1 MAQEVNNQQTS
12 PNNLIELHDINR
24 IFGIGE
30 AESYALQNFYL
41 QVKPGEFIMIMGSS
55 GCGKT
60 TLLNILGF
68 LDRPTSGQYF
78 LNQTPTSHFS
88 SRRLAKLRSQKIGII
103 FQEYNLIPTLT
114 VLENVALPLIYAGVS
129 HTKAIIKA
137 SETLKNFDLQTKEY
151 YYPYQLSGGQKQRV
165 AIARAL
171 VANPEIIL
179 ADEPTGS
186 LDTKS
191 SETVMQELHRVHQ
204 AGNTIIMVTHNPA
217 LTKYATRVLHM
228 IDGSIDRDFKFVADH
243 NLPERI
249 DIHFNSKTSRPE
261 APQVINTEAP
271 RVTKPETPR
280 VTKPEIPRV
289 APEPKLEIPR
299 PKITRS
305 PPLILLNQNSFRIL
319 QKNLSINPSLT
330 ILVPFLNFQILL
342 KSQPLL
348 QSRNTSLLLKLKPNQ
363 LSLQFLKMNQKRL
376 NAFPKL
382 LLLLRSSVIN
392 LIPPSNLILILTKN
406 LSLTLKN
413 LLKRKVT
420 NNVIV
425 ASHKL
430 RHRPLFFEAPKITY
444 ISHLS
449 WYRHRYR

>member
-24 IFGIGE
+24 VFGIGE

-249 DIHFNSKTSRPE
+249 DIHFNSKTPKPETTQVIKSE
-261 APQVINTEAP
+261 APLSIKPEVP
-271 RVTKPETPR
+271 RVTKSEAPR
-280 VTKPEIPRV
+280 I
-289 APEPKLEIPR
+289 APEPKLEAPR

-305 PPLILLNQNSFRIL
+305 PEPNVNPFEPKFIPNTPEKSSNKPLSYNLGTVSELPTSTKKPAPTPVKEYFPPVKPETETAEPEITEIKPEKAEHVSQIATVTPIKHNKSNSA
-319 QKNLSINPSLT
+319 
-330 ILVPFLNFQILL
+330 L
-342 KSQPLL
+342 K
-348 QSRNTSLLLKLKPNQ
+348 
-363 LSLQFLKMNQKRL
+363 F
-376 NAFPKL
+376 
-382 LLLLRSSVIN
+382 
-392 LIPPSNLILILTKN
+392 N
-406 LSLTLKN
+406 LSLSKKSAKN
-413 LLKRKVT
+413 NSAHTK
-420 NNVIV
+420 
-425 ASHKL
+425 SHTKKSAKKKG
-430 RHRPLFFEAPKITY
+430 HK
-444 ISHLS
+444 
-449 WYRHRYR
+449 

>member
-24 IFGIGE
+24 VFGIGE

-41 QVKPGEFIMIMGSS
+41 QVKPGEFIMIMGPS

-68 LDRPTSGQYF
+68 LDHPTSGQYF

-191 SETVMQELHRVHQ
+191 SEAVMQELHRVHQ

-261 APQVINTEAP
+261 APQVVNVEAP
-271 RVTKPETPR
+271 RITKQETPR
-280 VTKPEIPRV
+280 VAKPEIPRV
-289 APEPKLEIPR
+289 APEPKPETPR

-305 PPLILLNQNSFRIL
+305 PESTVNPFEPKFIPNTPEKPTEKSAEKPLSYNLGTISELPNSAKKPTSTPVKEYFPPAKTETEPVEPAVSENEPEKTERVSQIA
-319 QKNLSINPSLT
+319 T
-330 ILVPFLNFQILL
+330 ITPIKRNKSNSALKFNLNFGK
-342 KSQPLL
+342 KSAKNN
-348 QSRNTSLLLKLKPNQ
+348 SAKSH
-363 LSLQFLKMNQKRL
+363 
-376 NAFPKL
+376 
-382 LLLLRSSVIN
+382 
-392 LIPPSNLILILTKN
+392 TKK
-406 LSLTLKN
+406 SAK
-413 LLKRKVT
+413 KKG
-420 NNVIV
+420 
-425 ASHKL
+425 HK
-430 RHRPLFFEAPKITY
+430 
-444 ISHLS
+444 
-449 WYRHRYR
+449 

>member
-114 VLENVALPLIYAGVS
+114 VLENVALPLVYAGIS

-249 DIHFNSKTSRPE
+249 DIHFNSKTPKPETTQVIDAESPRVTRTE
-261 APQVINTEAP
+261 APLSIKPEAP
-271 RVTKPETPR
+271 RVTKSEAPR
-280 VTKPEIPRV
+280 I
-289 APEPKLEIPR
+289 APEPKLETTR

-305 PPLILLNQNSFRIL
+305 PESN
-319 QKNLSINPSLT
+319 
-330 ILVPFLNFQILL
+330 
-342 KSQPLL
+342 
-348 QSRNTSLLLKLKPNQ
+348 
-363 LSLQFLKMNQKRL
+363 
-376 NAFPKL
+376 
-382 LLLLRSSVIN
+382 IN
-392 LIPPSNLILILTKN
+392 LFEPKFIPNTPEKSSNKPLSYNLGTVSELPTSAKKPAPTPAKEYFPPVKPQTETAELEITEIKPEKAEHVSQIATITPIKRNKSNSALKFN
-406 LSLTLKN
+406 LSLSKKSAKN
-413 LLKRKVT
+413 NSTRTK
-420 NNVIV
+420 
-425 ASHKL
+425 SHTKKSAKKKG
-430 RHRPLFFEAPKITY
+430 HK
-444 ISHLS
+444 
-449 WYRHRYR
+449 

>member
-24 IFGIGE
+24 VFGIGE

-114 VLENVALPLIYAGVS
+114 VLENVALPLIYAGIS

-191 SETVMQELHRVHQ
+191 SEIVMQELHRVHQ

-249 DIHFNSKTSRPE
+249 DIHFNSKTPKPETTQVVKSE
-261 APQVINTEAP
+261 APLSIKPEVP
-271 RVTKPETPR
+271 RVTKSETPR
-280 VTKPEIPRV
+280 I
-289 APEPKLEIPR
+289 APEPKLEDPR

-305 PPLILLNQNSFRIL
+305 PEPNVNPFEPKFIPNTPEKSSNKPLSYNLGTVSELPTSTKKPAPTPVKEYFPPVKPETETAEPEITEIKPKKTERVSQIATVTPIKHNKSNSA
-319 QKNLSINPSLT
+319 
-330 ILVPFLNFQILL
+330 L
-342 KSQPLL
+342 K
-348 QSRNTSLLLKLKPNQ
+348 
-363 LSLQFLKMNQKRL
+363 F
-376 NAFPKL
+376 
-382 LLLLRSSVIN
+382 
-392 LIPPSNLILILTKN
+392 N
-406 LSLTLKN
+406 LSLSKKSAKN
-413 LLKRKVT
+413 NSAHTK
-420 NNVIV
+420 
-425 ASHKL
+425 SHTKKSAKKKG
-430 RHRPLFFEAPKITY
+430 HK
-444 ISHLS
+444 
-449 WYRHRYR
+449 

>member
-24 IFGIGE
+24 VFGIGE

-41 QVKPGEFIMIMGSS
+41 QVKPGEFIMIMGPS

-68 LDRPTSGQYF
+68 LDHPTSGQYF

-191 SETVMQELHRVHQ
+191 SEAVMQELHRVHQ

-249 DIHFNSKTSRPE
+249 DIHFNPKAAKSEITPVSSRSKENPVAAKSKIPHSVRT
-261 APQVINTEAP
+261 
-271 RVTKPETPR
+271 ETPR
-280 VTKPEIPRV
+280 IIKSETPRV
-289 APEPKLEIPR
+289 APEPKSETPR

-305 PPLILLNQNSFRIL
+305 PESTVNPFEPKFIPNTPEKPSDKPLSYNLGTVSELPNSTKKSASTPVKEYFPPVKTETEPVKLEVSENEPEKTERVSQIA
-319 QKNLSINPSLT
+319 T
-330 ILVPFLNFQILL
+330 ITPIKRNKSNSALKFNLNFGK
-342 KSQPLL
+342 KSAKNN
-348 QSRNTSLLLKLKPNQ
+348 S
-363 LSLQFLKMNQKRL
+363 
-376 NAFPKL
+376 AH
-382 LLLLRSSVIN
+382 
-392 LIPPSNLILILTKN
+392 TK
-406 LSLTLKN
+406 
-413 LLKRKVT
+413 
-420 NNVIV
+420 
-425 ASHKL
+425 SHTKKSAKKKG
-430 RHRPLFFEAPKITY
+430 HK
-444 ISHLS
+444 
-449 WYRHRYR
+449 

>member
-1 MAQEVNNQQTS
+1 MVQEVNNQQTS

-24 IFGIGE
+24 VFGIGE

-41 QVKPGEFIMIMGSS
+41 QVKPGEFIMIMGPS

-68 LDRPTSGQYF
+68 LDHPTSGQYF

-191 SETVMQELHRVHQ
+191 SEAVMQELHRVHQ
-204 AGNTIIMVTHNPA
+204 AGTTIIMVTHNPA

-261 APQVINTEAP
+261 APQVVNVEAP
-271 RVTKPETPR
+271 RITKQETPR
-280 VTKPEIPRV
+280 VAKPEIPRV
-289 APEPKLEIPR
+289 APEPKPETPR

-305 PPLILLNQNSFRIL
+305 PESTVNPFEPKFIPNTPEKPFDKPLSYNLGTVSELPNSTKKPTPAPVKEYFPPAKPETEVIEPEATEILETESEKTERVSQIATITPIKRDKSNSALKF
-319 QKNLSINPSLT
+319 N
-330 ILVPFLNFQILL
+330 LNFGK
-342 KSQPLL
+342 KSAK
-348 QSRNTSLLLKLKPNQ
+348 NN
-363 LSLQFLKMNQKRL
+363 
-376 NAFPKL
+376 
-382 LLLLRSSVIN
+382 SVH
-392 LIPPSNLILILTKN
+392 TK
-406 LSLTLKN
+406 
-413 LLKRKVT
+413 
-420 NNVIV
+420 
-425 ASHKL
+425 SHTKKSAKKKG
-430 RHRPLFFEAPKITY
+430 HK
-444 ISHLS
+444 
-449 WYRHRYR
+449 

>member
-24 IFGIGE
+24 VFGIGE

-249 DIHFNSKTSRPE
+249 DIHFNSKTPKPE
-261 APQVINTEAP
+261 TTQVVKSETPLSIKPEVP
-271 RVTKPETPR
+271 RVTKSEAPR
-280 VTKPEIPRV
+280 I
-289 APEPKLEIPR
+289 APEPKLETPR

-305 PPLILLNQNSFRIL
+305 PESN
-319 QKNLSINPSLT
+319 INPFEPKFIPNTPEKSSNKPLSYNLGTVSELPTSTKKPAPTPAKEYFPPVKPETETAEPEITEIKPEKAERVSQIAT
-330 ILVPFLNFQILL
+330 ITPIKRNKSNSAL
-342 KSQPLL
+342 K
-348 QSRNTSLLLKLKPNQ
+348 
-363 LSLQFLKMNQKRL
+363 F
-376 NAFPKL
+376 
-382 LLLLRSSVIN
+382 
-392 LIPPSNLILILTKN
+392 N
-406 LSLTLKN
+406 LSLSKKSAKN
-413 LLKRKVT
+413 NSSRTK
-420 NNVIV
+420 
-425 ASHKL
+425 SHTKKSAKKKG
-430 RHRPLFFEAPKITY
+430 HK
-444 ISHLS
+444 
-449 WYRHRYR
+449 

>member
-1 MAQEVNNQQTS
+1 MVQEVNNQQTS

-24 IFGIGE
+24 VFGIGE

-41 QVKPGEFIMIMGSS
+41 QVKSGEFIMIMGPS

-68 LDRPTSGQYF
+68 LDHPTSGQYF

-129 HTKAIIKA
+129 HTKAIIRA

-191 SETVMQELHRVHQ
+191 SEAVMQELHRVHQ

-228 IDGSIDRDFKFVADH
+228 IDGLIDRDFKFVADH

-249 DIHFNSKTSRPE
+249 DIHFNSKTSKPE
-261 APQVINTEAP
+261 APQVINAEAP

-280 VTKPEIPRV
+280 IIKPETPRV
-289 APEPKLEIPR
+289 APEPKFETPR

-305 PPLILLNQNSFRIL
+305 PESTVNPFEPKFIPNTPEKPTEKSVEKPLSYNLGTVSELPTSDKKSSSTPIKEYFPPVKSEVKEAKPETPKKETEEIEPVSQIATITPIKRNKSNSTLKF
-319 QKNLSINPSLT
+319 N
-330 ILVPFLNFQILL
+330 LNFDK
-342 KSQPLL
+342 KSK
-348 QSRNTSLLLKLKPNQ
+348 SH
-363 LSLQFLKMNQKRL
+363 
-376 NAFPKL
+376 
-382 LLLLRSSVIN
+382 
-392 LIPPSNLILILTKN
+392 TKK
-406 LSLTLKN
+406 SAK
-413 LLKRKVT
+413 KKG
-420 NNVIV
+420 
-425 ASHKL
+425 HK
-430 RHRPLFFEAPKITY
+430 
-444 ISHLS
+444 
-449 WYRHRYR
+449 

>member
-24 IFGIGE
+24 VFGIGE

-191 SETVMQELHRVHQ
+191 SEAVMQELHRVHQ

-249 DIHFNSKTSRPE
+249 DIHFNSKTPKPETTQVIKSE
-261 APQVINTEAP
+261 APLSIKPEVP
-271 RVTKPETPR
+271 RVTKSEAPR
-280 VTKPEIPRV
+280 I
-289 APEPKLEIPR
+289 APEPKLETPR

-305 PPLILLNQNSFRIL
+305 PESTVNPFEPKFIPNTPEKPTEKSAEKPLSYNLGTVSELPTSDKKSSSTPVKEYFPPVKSEVKEAEPETPKKEAEEVEPVSQIATITPIKRNKSNSALKF
-319 QKNLSINPSLT
+319 N
-330 ILVPFLNFQILL
+330 LNFNK
-342 KSQPLL
+342 KSK
-348 QSRNTSLLLKLKPNQ
+348 SH
-363 LSLQFLKMNQKRL
+363 
-376 NAFPKL
+376 
-382 LLLLRSSVIN
+382 
-392 LIPPSNLILILTKN
+392 TKK
-406 LSLTLKN
+406 STK
-413 LLKRKVT
+413 KKG
-420 NNVIV
+420 
-425 ASHKL
+425 HK
-430 RHRPLFFEAPKITY
+430 
-444 ISHLS
+444 
-449 WYRHRYR
+449 

>member
-24 IFGIGE
+24 VFGIGE

-41 QVKPGEFIMIMGSS
+41 QVKPGEFIMIMGPS

-68 LDRPTSGQYF
+68 LDHPTSGQYF

-191 SETVMQELHRVHQ
+191 SEAVMQELHRVHQ

-305 PPLILLNQNSFRIL
+305 PESTVNPFEPKFIPNTPEKPFDKPLSYNLGTVSELPNSTKKSASTPVKEYFPPVKTETEPVEPAVSENEPEKTERVSQIA
-319 QKNLSINPSLT
+319 T
-330 ILVPFLNFQILL
+330 ITPIKRNKSNSALKFNLNFGK
-342 KSQPLL
+342 KS
-348 QSRNTSLLLKLKPNQ
+348 
-363 LSLQFLKMNQKRL
+363 
-376 NAFPKL
+376 
-382 LLLLRSSVIN
+382 
-392 LIPPSNLILILTKN
+392 TKN
-406 LSLTLKN
+406 NSAK
-413 LLKRKVT
+413 
-420 NNVIV
+420 
-425 ASHKL
+425 SHSKKSAKKKG
-430 RHRPLFFEAPKITY
+430 HK
-444 ISHLS
+444 
-449 WYRHRYR
+449 

>member
-24 IFGIGE
+24 VFGIGE

-41 QVKPGEFIMIMGSS
+41 QVKPGEFIMIMGPS

-68 LDRPTSGQYF
+68 LDHPTSGQYF

-191 SETVMQELHRVHQ
+191 SEAVMQELHRVHQ

-289 APEPKLEIPR
+289 APEPKPEIPR

-305 PPLILLNQNSFRIL
+305 PESTVNPFEPKFIPNTPEKPTEKSAEKPLSYNLGTVSELPNSTKKPASTPVKEYFPPAKPETEVVETETTKTTEAELEKTERVSQIA
-319 QKNLSINPSLT
+319 T
-330 ILVPFLNFQILL
+330 ITPIKRNKSNSALKFNLNFGK
-342 KSQPLL
+342 KSAKNN
-348 QSRNTSLLLKLKPNQ
+348 STH
-363 LSLQFLKMNQKRL
+363 
-376 NAFPKL
+376 
-382 LLLLRSSVIN
+382 
-392 LIPPSNLILILTKN
+392 TK
-406 LSLTLKN
+406 
-413 LLKRKVT
+413 
-420 NNVIV
+420 
-425 ASHKL
+425 SHTKKSAKKKG
-430 RHRPLFFEAPKITY
+430 HK
-444 ISHLS
+444 
-449 WYRHRYR
+449 

>member
-24 IFGIGE
+24 VFGIGE

-41 QVKPGEFIMIMGSS
+41 QVKPGEFIMIMGPS

-68 LDRPTSGQYF
+68 LDHPTSGQYF

-129 HTKAIIKA
+129 HTKAIIRA

-191 SETVMQELHRVHQ
+191 SEAVMQELHRVHQ

-249 DIHFNSKTSRPE
+249 DIHFNSKTSKPE
-261 APQVINTEAP
+261 TPQVINAESS

-280 VTKPEIPRV
+280 VTKPEISRV
-289 APEPKLEIPR
+289 APEPKLETPR

-305 PPLILLNQNSFRIL
+305 PESTVNPFEPKFIPNTPEKPFDKPLSYNLGTVSELPNSTKKPTPAPVKEYFPPAKPETEVIEPEATETLETESEKTERVSQIA
-319 QKNLSINPSLT
+319 T
-330 ILVPFLNFQILL
+330 ITPIKRNKSNSALKFNLNFGK
-342 KSQPLL
+342 KSAKNN
-348 QSRNTSLLLKLKPNQ
+348 S
-363 LSLQFLKMNQKRL
+363 
-376 NAFPKL
+376 AH
-382 LLLLRSSVIN
+382 
-392 LIPPSNLILILTKN
+392 TK
-406 LSLTLKN
+406 
-413 LLKRKVT
+413 
-420 NNVIV
+420 
-425 ASHKL
+425 SHTKKSAKKKG
-430 RHRPLFFEAPKITY
+430 HK
-444 ISHLS
+444 
-449 WYRHRYR
+449 

>member
-24 IFGIGE
+24 VFGIGE

-41 QVKPGEFIMIMGSS
+41 QVKPGEFIMIMGPS

-60 TLLNILGF
+60 TLLNILSF
-68 LDRPTSGQYF
+68 LDHPTSGQYF

-191 SETVMQELHRVHQ
+191 SEAVMQELHRVHQ

-249 DIHFNSKTSRPE
+249 DIHFNSKTPKPETTQVIKSE
-261 APQVINTEAP
+261 APLSIKPEVP
-271 RVTKPETPR
+271 RVTKSEAPR
-280 VTKPEIPRV
+280 I
-289 APEPKLEIPR
+289 APEPKLETPR

-305 PPLILLNQNSFRIL
+305 PESN
-319 QKNLSINPSLT
+319 INPFEPKFIPNTPEKSSNKPLSYNLGT
-330 ILVPFLNFQILL
+330 VSELPTSTKKPAPTPVKEYFPPVKPETETAEPEITEIKPEKTEHVSQIATVTPIKRNKSNSAL
-342 KSQPLL
+342 K
-348 QSRNTSLLLKLKPNQ
+348 
-363 LSLQFLKMNQKRL
+363 F
-376 NAFPKL
+376 
-382 LLLLRSSVIN
+382 
-392 LIPPSNLILILTKN
+392 N
-406 LSLTLKN
+406 LSLSKKSAKN
-413 LLKRKVT
+413 NSSRTK
-420 NNVIV
+420 
-425 ASHKL
+425 SHTKKSAKKKG
-430 RHRPLFFEAPKITY
+430 HK
-444 ISHLS
+444 
-449 WYRHRYR
+449 

>member
-24 IFGIGE
+24 VFGIGE

-41 QVKPGEFIMIMGSS
+41 QVKPGEFIMIMGPS

-68 LDRPTSGQYF
+68 LDHPTSGQYF

-191 SETVMQELHRVHQ
+191 SEAVMQELHRVHQ

-289 APEPKLEIPR
+289 APEPKPEIPR

-305 PPLILLNQNSFRIL
+305 PESTVNPFEPKFIPNTPEKPFDKPLSYNLGTVSELPNSTKKPTPAPVKEYFPPAKPETEVIEPEATETLENESEKTERVSQIA
-319 QKNLSINPSLT
+319 T
-330 ILVPFLNFQILL
+330 ITPIKRNKSNSALKFNLNFGK
-342 KSQPLL
+342 KSAKNN
-348 QSRNTSLLLKLKPNQ
+348 S
-363 LSLQFLKMNQKRL
+363 
-376 NAFPKL
+376 AH
-382 LLLLRSSVIN
+382 
-392 LIPPSNLILILTKN
+392 TK
-406 LSLTLKN
+406 
-413 LLKRKVT
+413 
-420 NNVIV
+420 
-425 ASHKL
+425 SHTKKSAKKKG
-430 RHRPLFFEAPKITY
+430 HK
-444 ISHLS
+444 
-449 WYRHRYR
+449 

>member
-24 IFGIGE
+24 VFGIGE

-41 QVKPGEFIMIMGSS
+41 QVKPGEFIMIMGPS

-68 LDRPTSGQYF
+68 LDHPTSGQYF

-191 SETVMQELHRVHQ
+191 SEAVMQELHRVHQ

-305 PPLILLNQNSFRIL
+305 PESTVNPFEPKFIPNTPEKPFDKPLSYNLGTVSELPNSTKKPTPAPVKEYFPPAKPETEVIEPEATETLETESEKTERVSQIA
-319 QKNLSINPSLT
+319 T
-330 ILVPFLNFQILL
+330 ITPIKRNKSNSALKFNLNFGK
-342 KSQPLL
+342 KSAKNN
-348 QSRNTSLLLKLKPNQ
+348 S
-363 LSLQFLKMNQKRL
+363 
-376 NAFPKL
+376 AH
-382 LLLLRSSVIN
+382 
-392 LIPPSNLILILTKN
+392 TK
-406 LSLTLKN
+406 
-413 LLKRKVT
+413 
-420 NNVIV
+420 
-425 ASHKL
+425 SHTKKSAKKKG
-430 RHRPLFFEAPKITY
+430 HK
-444 ISHLS
+444 
-449 WYRHRYR
+449 

>member
-24 IFGIGE
+24 VFGIGE

-88 SRRLAKLRSQKIGII
+88 SRRLAKRRSQKIGII

-249 DIHFNSKTSRPE
+249 DIHFNSKTPKPE
-261 APQVINTEAP
+261 TTQVVKSETPLSIKPEVP
-271 RVTKPETPR
+271 RVTKSEAPR
-280 VTKPEIPRV
+280 I
-289 APEPKLEIPR
+289 APEPKLETPR

-305 PPLILLNQNSFRIL
+305 PESN
-319 QKNLSINPSLT
+319 INPFEPKFIPNTPEKSSNKPLSYNLGT
-330 ILVPFLNFQILL
+330 VSELPTSTKKPAPTPVKEYFPPVKPETETAEPEITEIKPEKTEHVSQIATVTPIKHNKSNSAL
-342 KSQPLL
+342 K
-348 QSRNTSLLLKLKPNQ
+348 
-363 LSLQFLKMNQKRL
+363 F
-376 NAFPKL
+376 
-382 LLLLRSSVIN
+382 
-392 LIPPSNLILILTKN
+392 N
-406 LSLTLKN
+406 LSLSKKSAKN
-413 LLKRKVT
+413 NSARTK
-420 NNVIV
+420 
-425 ASHKL
+425 SHTKKSAKKKG
-430 RHRPLFFEAPKITY
+430 HK
-444 ISHLS
+444 
-449 WYRHRYR
+449 

>member
-24 IFGIGE
+24 VFGIGE

-41 QVKPGEFIMIMGSS
+41 QVKPGEFIMIMGPS

-60 TLLNILGF
+60 TLLNILSF
-68 LDRPTSGQYF
+68 LDHPTSGQYF

-191 SETVMQELHRVHQ
+191 SEAVMQELHRVHQ

-249 DIHFNSKTSRPE
+249 DIHFNSKTPKPETTQVIKSE
-261 APQVINTEAP
+261 APLSIKPEVP
-271 RVTKPETPR
+271 RVTKSKTPH
-280 VTKPEIPRV
+280 V
-289 APEPKLEIPR
+289 APEPKLEAPR
-299 PKITRS
+299 SKITRS
-305 PPLILLNQNSFRIL
+305 PEPNVNPFEPKFIPNTPEKSSNKPLSYNLGTVSELPTSAKKPAPTPAKEYFPPTKSETEAVKPETTEASEAEPKKTERVSQIATITPIKRNKSNSA
-319 QKNLSINPSLT
+319 
-330 ILVPFLNFQILL
+330 L
-342 KSQPLL
+342 K
-348 QSRNTSLLLKLKPNQ
+348 
-363 LSLQFLKMNQKRL
+363 F
-376 NAFPKL
+376 
-382 LLLLRSSVIN
+382 
-392 LIPPSNLILILTKN
+392 N
-406 LSLTLKN
+406 LSLSKKSAKN
-413 LLKRKVT
+413 NSAHTK
-420 NNVIV
+420 
-425 ASHKL
+425 SHAKKSAKKKG
-430 RHRPLFFEAPKITY
+430 HK
-444 ISHLS
+444 
-449 WYRHRYR
+449 

>member
-1 MAQEVNNQQTS
+1 MVQEVNNQQTS

-24 IFGIGE
+24 VFGIGE

-41 QVKPGEFIMIMGSS
+41 QVKPGEFIMIMGPS

-68 LDRPTSGQYF
+68 LDHPTSGQYF

-191 SETVMQELHRVHQ
+191 SEAVMQELHRVHQ

-280 VTKPEIPRV
+280 VTKPEISRVVKPETPRV
-289 APEPKLEIPR
+289 APEPKLETSR

-305 PPLILLNQNSFRIL
+305 PESTVNPFEPKFIPNTPEKPTEKSAEKPLSYNLGTVSELPNSAKKPVSTPVKEYFPPVKSEVKEAKPETPKKEAEEVEPVSKIA
-319 QKNLSINPSLT
+319 T
-330 ILVPFLNFQILL
+330 ITPIKRNKSNSALKFNLNFGKKTAKNNSAHT
-342 KSQPLL
+342 KSH
-348 QSRNTSLLLKLKPNQ
+348 
-363 LSLQFLKMNQKRL
+363 
-376 NAFPKL
+376 
-382 LLLLRSSVIN
+382 
-392 LIPPSNLILILTKN
+392 TKK
-406 LSLTLKN
+406 SAK
-413 LLKRKVT
+413 KKG
-420 NNVIV
+420 
-425 ASHKL
+425 HK
-430 RHRPLFFEAPKITY
+430 
-444 ISHLS
+444 
-449 WYRHRYR
+449 

>member
-24 IFGIGE
+24 VFGIGE

-41 QVKPGEFIMIMGSS
+41 QVKPGEFIMIMGPS

-68 LDRPTSGQYF
+68 LDHPTSGQYF

-191 SETVMQELHRVHQ
+191 SEAVMQELHRVHQ

-261 APQVINTEAP
+261 APQVVNVEAP
-271 RVTKPETPR
+271 RITKQETPR
-280 VTKPEIPRV
+280 VTKPEISHIVKPETPRV
-289 APEPKLEIPR
+289 TPEPKPTSIH
-299 PKITRS
+299 PKITRTAES
-305 PPLILLNQNSFRIL
+305 
-319 QKNLSINPSLT
+319 SINPFEPKFIPNTPEKPAEKSVEKPLSYNLGTVSELPTSDKKSSSTPVKEYFPPVKSEVKETKPETPKKEAEEVEPVSQIAT
-330 ILVPFLNFQILL
+330 ITPIKRNKSNSALKFNLNFNK
-342 KSQPLL
+342 KSK
-348 QSRNTSLLLKLKPNQ
+348 SH
-363 LSLQFLKMNQKRL
+363 
-376 NAFPKL
+376 
-382 LLLLRSSVIN
+382 
-392 LIPPSNLILILTKN
+392 TKK
-406 LSLTLKN
+406 SAK
-413 LLKRKVT
+413 KKG
-420 NNVIV
+420 
-425 ASHKL
+425 HK
-430 RHRPLFFEAPKITY
+430 
-444 ISHLS
+444 
-449 WYRHRYR
+449 

>member
-24 IFGIGE
+24 VFGIGE

-41 QVKPGEFIMIMGSS
+41 QVKPGEFIMIMGPS

-60 TLLNILGF
+60 TLLNILSF
-68 LDRPTSGQYF
+68 LDHPTSGQYF

-191 SETVMQELHRVHQ
+191 SEAVMQELHRVHQ

-261 APQVINTEAP
+261 APQVVNVEAP
-271 RVTKPETPR
+271 RITKQETPR
-280 VTKPEIPRV
+280 VAKPEIPRV
-289 APEPKLEIPR
+289 APEPKPETPR

-305 PPLILLNQNSFRIL
+305 PESTVNPFEPKFIPNTPEKPFDKPLSYNLGTVSELPNSTKKPTPAPVKEYFPPAKPETEVIEPEATEILETESEKTERVSQIATITPIKRSKSNSALKF
-319 QKNLSINPSLT
+319 N
-330 ILVPFLNFQILL
+330 LNFGK
-342 KSQPLL
+342 KSAKNN
-348 QSRNTSLLLKLKPNQ
+348 SAR
-363 LSLQFLKMNQKRL
+363 
-376 NAFPKL
+376 
-382 LLLLRSSVIN
+382 
-392 LIPPSNLILILTKN
+392 TK
-406 LSLTLKN
+406 
-413 LLKRKVT
+413 
-420 NNVIV
+420 
-425 ASHKL
+425 SHTKKSAKKKG
-430 RHRPLFFEAPKITY
+430 HK
-444 ISHLS
+444 
-449 WYRHRYR
+449 

>member
-24 IFGIGE
+24 VFGIGE

-41 QVKPGEFIMIMGSS
+41 QVKPGEFIMIMGPS

-68 LDRPTSGQYF
+68 LDHPTSGQYF

-114 VLENVALPLIYAGVS
+114 VLENVALPLIYAGAS

-191 SETVMQELHRVHQ
+191 SEAVMQELHRVHQ

-289 APEPKLEIPR
+289 APEPKPEIPR

-305 PPLILLNQNSFRIL
+305 PESTVNPFEPKFIPNTPEKPTEKSAEKPLSYNLGTVSELPNSTKKPASTPVKEYFPPAKPETEVVETETTKTTEAELEKTERVSQIA
-319 QKNLSINPSLT
+319 T
-330 ILVPFLNFQILL
+330 ITPIKRNKSNSALKFNLNFGK
-342 KSQPLL
+342 KSAKNN
-348 QSRNTSLLLKLKPNQ
+348 STH
-363 LSLQFLKMNQKRL
+363 
-376 NAFPKL
+376 
-382 LLLLRSSVIN
+382 
-392 LIPPSNLILILTKN
+392 TK
-406 LSLTLKN
+406 
-413 LLKRKVT
+413 
-420 NNVIV
+420 
-425 ASHKL
+425 SHTKKSAKKKG
-430 RHRPLFFEAPKITY
+430 HK
-444 ISHLS
+444 
-449 WYRHRYR
+449 

>member
-1 MAQEVNNQQTS
+1 MTQEVNNQQTS

-24 IFGIGE
+24 VFGIGE

-191 SETVMQELHRVHQ
+191 SEIVMQELHRVHQ

-249 DIHFNSKTSRPE
+249 DIHFNSKTPKPETTQVVKSE
-261 APQVINTEAP
+261 APLSIKPEVP
-271 RVTKPETPR
+271 RVTKSETPR
-280 VTKPEIPRV
+280 I
-289 APEPKLEIPR
+289 APEPKLEDPR

-305 PPLILLNQNSFRIL
+305 PEPNVNPFEPKFIPNTPEKSSNKPLSYNLGTVSELPTSTKKPAPTPAKEYFPPVKPQTETAEPEITEIKPEKAERVSQIATVTPIKHNKSNSTLKF
-319 QKNLSINPSLT
+319 N
-330 ILVPFLNFQILL
+330 LNFGK
-342 KSQPLL
+342 KSAKNN
-348 QSRNTSLLLKLKPNQ
+348 SAR
-363 LSLQFLKMNQKRL
+363 
-376 NAFPKL
+376 
-382 LLLLRSSVIN
+382 
-392 LIPPSNLILILTKN
+392 TK
-406 LSLTLKN
+406 
-413 LLKRKVT
+413 
-420 NNVIV
+420 
-425 ASHKL
+425 SHTKKSAKKKG
-430 RHRPLFFEAPKITY
+430 HK
-444 ISHLS
+444 
-449 WYRHRYR
+449 

>member
-24 IFGIGE
+24 VFGIGE

-41 QVKPGEFIMIMGSS
+41 QVKPGEFIMIMGPS

-68 LDRPTSGQYF
+68 LDHPTSGQYF

-137 SETLKNFDLQTKEY
+137 SETLKNFDLQTNEY

-191 SETVMQELHRVHQ
+191 SEAVMQELHRVHQ

-249 DIHFNSKTSRPE
+249 DIHFNPKTAKSETTSVSSRSEENPVTAKSE
-261 APQVINTEAP
+261 IPRINKSEIP
-271 RVTKPETPR
+271 RIIKPETPR
-280 VTKPEIPRV
+280 VTPESKSTLTRPKLTHTSESSV
-289 APEPKLEIPR
+289 NPFEPKFIPNT
-299 PKITRS
+299 PEKPFDKPLSYNLGTVSELPNSTKKPTPAPVKEYFPPAKSETEVVEPETTEASETEPEKTECVSQIATITPIKRS
-305 PPLILLNQNSFRIL
+305 KSNSALKF
-319 QKNLSINPSLT
+319 N
-330 ILVPFLNFQILL
+330 LNFGK
-342 KSQPLL
+342 KSAK
-348 QSRNTSLLLKLKPNQ
+348 N
-363 LSLQFLKMNQKRL
+363 
-376 NAFPKL
+376 
-382 LLLLRSSVIN
+382 SSTR
-392 LIPPSNLILILTKN
+392 TK
-406 LSLTLKN
+406 
-413 LLKRKVT
+413 
-420 NNVIV
+420 
-425 ASHKL
+425 SHTKKSAKKKG
-430 RHRPLFFEAPKITY
+430 HK
-444 ISHLS
+444 
-449 WYRHRYR
+449 

>member
-24 IFGIGE
+24 VFGIGE

-41 QVKPGEFIMIMGSS
+41 QVKPGEFIMIMGPS

-68 LDRPTSGQYF
+68 LDHPTSGQYF

-88 SRRLAKLRSQKIGII
+88 NRRLAKLRSQKIGII

-191 SETVMQELHRVHQ
+191 SEAVMQELHRIHQ

-249 DIHFNSKTSRPE
+249 DIHFNPKAAKSEITPVSSRSEENPVAAKSKIPHSVRT
-261 APQVINTEAP
+261 
-271 RVTKPETPR
+271 ETPSIIKSE
-280 VTKPEIPRV
+280 TPRV
-289 APEPKLEIPR
+289 APEPKSEIPR

-305 PPLILLNQNSFRIL
+305 SESTVNPFEPKFIPNTPEKPSDKPLSYNLGTVSELPNSTKKPTSTPVKEYFPPVKTETEPVEPAVSENEPEKTERVSQIATITPIKRNKSNSALKF
-319 QKNLSINPSLT
+319 N
-330 ILVPFLNFQILL
+330 LNFGK
-342 KSQPLL
+342 KS
-348 QSRNTSLLLKLKPNQ
+348 
-363 LSLQFLKMNQKRL
+363 
-376 NAFPKL
+376 
-382 LLLLRSSVIN
+382 
-392 LIPPSNLILILTKN
+392 TKN
-406 LSLTLKN
+406 NSAHTK
-413 LLKRKVT
+413 
-420 NNVIV
+420 
-425 ASHKL
+425 SHTKKSAKKKG
-430 RHRPLFFEAPKITY
+430 HK
-444 ISHLS
+444 
-449 WYRHRYR
+449 

>member
-24 IFGIGE
+24 VFGIGE

-191 SETVMQELHRVHQ
+191 SEAVMQELHRVHQ
-204 AGNTIIMVTHNPA
+204 AGNTVIMVTHNPA

-249 DIHFNSKTSRPE
+249 DIHFNSKTPKPETTQVIKSE
-261 APQVINTEAP
+261 APLSIKPEVP
-271 RVTKPETPR
+271 RVTKSETPH
-280 VTKPEIPRV
+280 V
-289 APEPKLEIPR
+289 APEPKLEAPR
-299 PKITRS
+299 SKITRS
-305 PPLILLNQNSFRIL
+305 PEPNVNPFEPKFIPNTPEKSSNKPLSYNLGTVSELPTSAKKPAPTPAKEYFPPTKSETEAVKPETTEASEAEPKKTERVSQIATITPIKRNKSNSA
-319 QKNLSINPSLT
+319 
-330 ILVPFLNFQILL
+330 L
-342 KSQPLL
+342 K
-348 QSRNTSLLLKLKPNQ
+348 
-363 LSLQFLKMNQKRL
+363 F
-376 NAFPKL
+376 
-382 LLLLRSSVIN
+382 
-392 LIPPSNLILILTKN
+392 N
-406 LSLTLKN
+406 LSLSKKSAKN
-413 LLKRKVT
+413 NSAHTK
-420 NNVIV
+420 
-425 ASHKL
+425 SHTKKSAKKKG
-430 RHRPLFFEAPKITY
+430 HK
-444 ISHLS
+444 
-449 WYRHRYR
+449 

>member
-24 IFGIGE
+24 VFGIGE

-191 SETVMQELHRVHQ
+191 SEAVMQELHRVHQ

-249 DIHFNSKTSRPE
+249 DIHFNPKTSKPE
-261 APQVINTEAP
+261 TAQVIDAESPRVTRTEAP
-271 RVTKPETPR
+271 RVIKPEVPR
-280 VTKPEIPRV
+280 VTKSETPRV
-289 APEPKLEIPR
+289 APEPKLEAPR
-299 PKITRS
+299 SKITRS
-305 PPLILLNQNSFRIL
+305 PEPNVNPFEPKFIPNTPEKSSDKPLSYNLGTVSELPTSAKKPAPTPAKEYFPPVKTETEPVEPEVSENEPEKIERVSQIATITPIKRNKSNSA
-319 QKNLSINPSLT
+319 
-330 ILVPFLNFQILL
+330 L
-342 KSQPLL
+342 K
-348 QSRNTSLLLKLKPNQ
+348 
-363 LSLQFLKMNQKRL
+363 F
-376 NAFPKL
+376 
-382 LLLLRSSVIN
+382 
-392 LIPPSNLILILTKN
+392 N
-406 LSLTLKN
+406 LSLSKKSAKN
-413 LLKRKVT
+413 NSTRTK
-420 NNVIV
+420 
-425 ASHKL
+425 SHTKKSAKKKG
-430 RHRPLFFEAPKITY
+430 HK
-444 ISHLS
+444 
-449 WYRHRYR
+449 

>member
-24 IFGIGE
+24 VFGIGE

-41 QVKPGEFIMIMGSS
+41 QVKPGEFIMIMGPS

-68 LDRPTSGQYF
+68 LDHPTSGQYF

-191 SETVMQELHRVHQ
+191 SEAVMQELHRVHQ

-228 IDGSIDRDFKFVADH
+228 IDGSIDRDFKFVADR

-280 VTKPEIPRV
+280 VTKPEISRV
-289 APEPKLEIPR
+289 APEPKLETPR

-305 PPLILLNQNSFRIL
+305 PESAVNPFEPKFIPNTPEKPSDKPLSYNLGTISELPNSTKKPTSTPVKEYFPPAKPETEVIEPEATETLETESEKTERVSQIA
-319 QKNLSINPSLT
+319 T
-330 ILVPFLNFQILL
+330 ITPIKRNKSNSALKFNLNFGK
-342 KSQPLL
+342 KSAKNN
-348 QSRNTSLLLKLKPNQ
+348 S
-363 LSLQFLKMNQKRL
+363 
-376 NAFPKL
+376 AH
-382 LLLLRSSVIN
+382 
-392 LIPPSNLILILTKN
+392 TK
-406 LSLTLKN
+406 
-413 LLKRKVT
+413 
-420 NNVIV
+420 
-425 ASHKL
+425 SHTKKSAKKKG
-430 RHRPLFFEAPKITY
+430 HK
-444 ISHLS
+444 
-449 WYRHRYR
+449 

>member
-24 IFGIGE
+24 VFGIGE

-41 QVKPGEFIMIMGSS
+41 QVKPGEFIMIMGPS

-68 LDRPTSGQYF
+68 LDHPTSGQYF

-114 VLENVALPLIYAGVS
+114 VLENVALPLIYAGAS

-191 SETVMQELHRVHQ
+191 SEAVMQELHRVHQ

-249 DIHFNSKTSRPE
+249 DIHFNPKAAKSETTPVSSRSEEIPITNKSEIPHIIKPETPRIAPEPKLASTRPKVTRTPEPSNNPFEPKFIPNTPEKPAEKSVEKPLSYNLGTVSELPTSDKKSSSTPVKE
-261 APQVINTEAP
+261 YFPPVKSE
-271 RVTKPETPR
+271 VKETKPETPKKEAEE
-280 VTKPEIPRV
+280 V
-289 APEPKLEIPR
+289 EPVSQIAT
-299 PKITRS
+299 ITPIKRNKS
-305 PPLILLNQNSFRIL
+305 NSALKF
-319 QKNLSINPSLT
+319 N
-330 ILVPFLNFQILL
+330 LNFNK
-342 KSQPLL
+342 KSK
-348 QSRNTSLLLKLKPNQ
+348 SH
-363 LSLQFLKMNQKRL
+363 
-376 NAFPKL
+376 
-382 LLLLRSSVIN
+382 
-392 LIPPSNLILILTKN
+392 TKK
-406 LSLTLKN
+406 SAK
-413 LLKRKVT
+413 KKG
-420 NNVIV
+420 
-425 ASHKL
+425 HK
-430 RHRPLFFEAPKITY
+430 
-444 ISHLS
+444 
-449 WYRHRYR
+449 

>member
-24 IFGIGE
+24 VFGIGE

-41 QVKPGEFIMIMGSS
+41 QVKPGEFIMIMGPS

-68 LDRPTSGQYF
+68 LDHPTSGQYF

-191 SETVMQELHRVHQ
+191 SEAVMQELHRVHQ

-249 DIHFNSKTSRPE
+249 DIHFNSKTPKPETTQVVKSE
-261 APQVINTEAP
+261 APLSIKPEVP
-271 RVTKPETPR
+271 RVTKSETPR
-280 VTKPEIPRV
+280 I
-289 APEPKLEIPR
+289 APEPKLEDPR

-305 PPLILLNQNSFRIL
+305 PEPNVNPFEPKFIPNTPEKSSNKPLSYNLGTVSELPTSTKKPAPTPVKEYFPPVKPETETAEPEITEIKPKKTERVSQIATVTPIKHNKSNSA
-319 QKNLSINPSLT
+319 
-330 ILVPFLNFQILL
+330 L
-342 KSQPLL
+342 K
-348 QSRNTSLLLKLKPNQ
+348 
-363 LSLQFLKMNQKRL
+363 F
-376 NAFPKL
+376 
-382 LLLLRSSVIN
+382 
-392 LIPPSNLILILTKN
+392 N
-406 LSLTLKN
+406 LSLSKKSAKN
-413 LLKRKVT
+413 NSAHTK
-420 NNVIV
+420 
-425 ASHKL
+425 SHTKKSAKKKG
-430 RHRPLFFEAPKITY
+430 HK
-444 ISHLS
+444 
-449 WYRHRYR
+449 

>member
-24 IFGIGE
+24 VFGIGE

-41 QVKPGEFIMIMGSS
+41 QVKPGEFIMIMGPS

-68 LDRPTSGQYF
+68 LDHPTSGQYF

-191 SETVMQELHRVHQ
+191 SEAVMQELHRVHQ

-261 APQVINTEAP
+261 APQVVNVEAT
-271 RVTKPETPR
+271 RITKQETPR
-280 VTKPEIPRV
+280 VAKPEIPRV
-289 APEPKLEIPR
+289 APEPKPETPR

-305 PPLILLNQNSFRIL
+305 PESTVNPFEPKFIPNTPEKPFDKPLSYNLGTVSELPNSTKKPTPAPVKEYFPPAKPETEVIEPEATEILETESEKTERVSQIATITPIKRDKSNSALKF
-319 QKNLSINPSLT
+319 N
-330 ILVPFLNFQILL
+330 LNFGK
-342 KSQPLL
+342 KSAK
-348 QSRNTSLLLKLKPNQ
+348 NN
-363 LSLQFLKMNQKRL
+363 
-376 NAFPKL
+376 
-382 LLLLRSSVIN
+382 SVH
-392 LIPPSNLILILTKN
+392 TK
-406 LSLTLKN
+406 
-413 LLKRKVT
+413 
-420 NNVIV
+420 
-425 ASHKL
+425 SHTKKSAKKKG
-430 RHRPLFFEAPKITY
+430 HK
-444 ISHLS
+444 
-449 WYRHRYR
+449 

>member
-1 MAQEVNNQQTS
+1 MTQEVNNQQTS

-24 IFGIGE
+24 VFGIGE

-191 SETVMQELHRVHQ
+191 SEAVMQELHRVHQ

-249 DIHFNSKTSRPE
+249 DIHFNSKTPKPETTQVIKSE
-261 APQVINTEAP
+261 APLSIKPEVP
-271 RVTKPETPR
+271 RVTKSEAPR
-280 VTKPEIPRV
+280 I
-289 APEPKLEIPR
+289 APEPKLETPR
-299 PKITRS
+299 PKITRN
-305 PPLILLNQNSFRIL
+305 PEPN
-319 QKNLSINPSLT
+319 INPFEPKFIPNTPEKSSNKPLSYNLGT
-330 ILVPFLNFQILL
+330 VSELPTSTKKPAPTPAKEYFPPVKPQTETTEPEITEIKPEKTERVSQIATVTPIKHNKSNSAL
-342 KSQPLL
+342 K
-348 QSRNTSLLLKLKPNQ
+348 
-363 LSLQFLKMNQKRL
+363 F
-376 NAFPKL
+376 
-382 LLLLRSSVIN
+382 
-392 LIPPSNLILILTKN
+392 N
-406 LSLTLKN
+406 LSLSKKSAKN
-413 LLKRKVT
+413 NSARTK
-420 NNVIV
+420 
-425 ASHKL
+425 SHTKKSAKKKG
-430 RHRPLFFEAPKITY
+430 HK
-444 ISHLS
+444 
-449 WYRHRYR
+449 

>member
-1 MAQEVNNQQTS
+1 MVQEVNNQQTS

-24 IFGIGE
+24 VFGIGE

-41 QVKPGEFIMIMGSS
+41 QVKPGEFIMIMGPS

-68 LDRPTSGQYF
+68 LDHPTSGQYF

-191 SETVMQELHRVHQ
+191 SEAVMQELHRVHQ

-271 RVTKPETPR
+271 RVTKLETPR

-289 APEPKLEIPR
+289 APEPKPEIPR

-305 PPLILLNQNSFRIL
+305 PESTVNPFEPKFIPNTPEKPTEKSAEKPLFYNLGTISELPNSTKKPTSTPVKEYFPPAKTETEPVEPAVSENEPEKTERVSQIA
-319 QKNLSINPSLT
+319 T
-330 ILVPFLNFQILL
+330 ITPIKRNKSNSALKFNLNFGK
-342 KSQPLL
+342 KSAKNN
-348 QSRNTSLLLKLKPNQ
+348 SAKSH
-363 LSLQFLKMNQKRL
+363 
-376 NAFPKL
+376 
-382 LLLLRSSVIN
+382 
-392 LIPPSNLILILTKN
+392 TKK
-406 LSLTLKN
+406 SAK
-413 LLKRKVT
+413 KKG
-420 NNVIV
+420 
-425 ASHKL
+425 HK
-430 RHRPLFFEAPKITY
+430 
-444 ISHLS
+444 
-449 WYRHRYR
+449 

>member
-24 IFGIGE
+24 VFGIGE

-41 QVKPGEFIMIMGSS
+41 QVKPGEFIMIMGPS

-68 LDRPTSGQYF
+68 LDHPTSGQYF

-191 SETVMQELHRVHQ
+191 SEAVMQELHRVHQ

-289 APEPKLEIPR
+289 APEPKPEIPR

-305 PPLILLNQNSFRIL
+305 PESTVNPFEPKFIPNTPEKPTEKSAEKPLSYNLGTVSELPNSTKKPTPAPVKEYFPPAKPETEVIEPEATETLETESEKTERVSQIA
-319 QKNLSINPSLT
+319 T
-330 ILVPFLNFQILL
+330 ITPIKRNKSNSALKFNLNFGK
-342 KSQPLL
+342 KSAKNN
-348 QSRNTSLLLKLKPNQ
+348 S
-363 LSLQFLKMNQKRL
+363 
-376 NAFPKL
+376 AH
-382 LLLLRSSVIN
+382 
-392 LIPPSNLILILTKN
+392 TK
-406 LSLTLKN
+406 
-413 LLKRKVT
+413 
-420 NNVIV
+420 
-425 ASHKL
+425 SHTKKSAKKKG
-430 RHRPLFFEAPKITY
+430 HK
-444 ISHLS
+444 
-449 WYRHRYR
+449 

>member
-24 IFGIGE
+24 VFGIGE

-41 QVKPGEFIMIMGSS
+41 QVKPGEFIMIMGPS

-68 LDRPTSGQYF
+68 LDHPTSGQYF

-191 SETVMQELHRVHQ
+191 SEAVMQELHRVHQ

-249 DIHFNSKTSRPE
+249 DIHFNSKTSKPE
-261 APQVINTEAP
+261 APQVINTKAP

-289 APEPKLEIPR
+289 VKPEAPRVAPEPKLETPR

-305 PPLILLNQNSFRIL
+305 PESTVNPFEPKFIPNTPEKPTEKSAEKPLSYNLGTISELPNSAKKPTSTPVKEYFPPAKTETEPVKLEVSENEPEKTERVSQIA
-319 QKNLSINPSLT
+319 T
-330 ILVPFLNFQILL
+330 ITPIKRTKSNSALKFNLNFGK
-342 KSQPLL
+342 KSAKNN
-348 QSRNTSLLLKLKPNQ
+348 STR
-363 LSLQFLKMNQKRL
+363 
-376 NAFPKL
+376 
-382 LLLLRSSVIN
+382 
-392 LIPPSNLILILTKN
+392 TK
-406 LSLTLKN
+406 
-413 LLKRKVT
+413 
-420 NNVIV
+420 
-425 ASHKL
+425 SHTKKSAKKKG
-430 RHRPLFFEAPKITY
+430 HK
-444 ISHLS
+444 
-449 WYRHRYR
+449 

>member
-41 QVKPGEFIMIMGSS
+41 RVKPGEFIMIMGSS

-249 DIHFNSKTSRPE
+249 DIHFNPKTSKPE
-261 APQVINTEAP
+261 APQVIKSEAPLSIKPEPP
-271 RVTKPETPR
+271 RVTKSEAPR
-280 VTKPEIPRV
+280 I
-289 APEPKLEIPR
+289 APEPKLEAPR

-305 PPLILLNQNSFRIL
+305 PEPNVNPFEPKFIPNTPEKSSNKPLSYNLGTVSELPTSTKKPAPTPVKEYFPPIKPETETAEPEITKIKPEKTERVSQIATITPIKRNKSNSTLKF
-319 QKNLSINPSLT
+319 N
-330 ILVPFLNFQILL
+330 LNFGK
-342 KSQPLL
+342 KSAKNN
-348 QSRNTSLLLKLKPNQ
+348 SAR
-363 LSLQFLKMNQKRL
+363 
-376 NAFPKL
+376 
-382 LLLLRSSVIN
+382 
-392 LIPPSNLILILTKN
+392 TK
-406 LSLTLKN
+406 
-413 LLKRKVT
+413 
-420 NNVIV
+420 
-425 ASHKL
+425 SHTKKSAKKKG
-430 RHRPLFFEAPKITY
+430 HK
-444 ISHLS
+444 
-449 WYRHRYR
+449 

>member
-24 IFGIGE
+24 VFGIGE

-41 QVKPGEFIMIMGSS
+41 QVKPGEFIMIMGPS

-68 LDRPTSGQYF
+68 LDHPTSGQYF

-191 SETVMQELHRVHQ
+191 SEAVMQELHRVHQ

-249 DIHFNSKTSRPE
+249 DIHFNSKTSKPE
-261 APQVINTEAP
+261 TPQVINAESS

-280 VTKPEIPRV
+280 VTKPEISRV
-289 APEPKLEIPR
+289 APEPKPEIPR

-305 PPLILLNQNSFRIL
+305 PESTVNPFEPKFIPNTPEKPTEKSVEKPLSYNLGTVSELPNSTKKPTPTPVKEYFPPAKPETEATEPETTKTLETEPEKTERVSQIA
-319 QKNLSINPSLT
+319 T
-330 ILVPFLNFQILL
+330 ITPIKRNKSNSALKFNLNFGK
-342 KSQPLL
+342 KSAKNN
-348 QSRNTSLLLKLKPNQ
+348 SAKSH
-363 LSLQFLKMNQKRL
+363 
-376 NAFPKL
+376 
-382 LLLLRSSVIN
+382 
-392 LIPPSNLILILTKN
+392 TKK
-406 LSLTLKN
+406 SAK
-413 LLKRKVT
+413 KKG
-420 NNVIV
+420 
-425 ASHKL
+425 HK
-430 RHRPLFFEAPKITY
+430 
-444 ISHLS
+444 
-449 WYRHRYR
+449 

>member
-24 IFGIGE
+24 VFGIGE

-41 QVKPGEFIMIMGSS
+41 QVKPGEFIMIMGPS

-68 LDRPTSGQYF
+68 LDHPTSGQYF

-191 SETVMQELHRVHQ
+191 SEAVMQELHRVHQ

-249 DIHFNSKTSRPE
+249 DIHFNSKTPKPETTQVIKSE
-261 APQVINTEAP
+261 APLSIKPEVP
-271 RVTKPETPR
+271 RVTKSEAPR
-280 VTKPEIPRV
+280 I
-289 APEPKLEIPR
+289 APEPKLETPR

-305 PPLILLNQNSFRIL
+305 PESN
-319 QKNLSINPSLT
+319 INPFEPKFIPNTPEKSSNKPLSYNLGT
-330 ILVPFLNFQILL
+330 VSELPTSTKKPAPTPVKEYFPPVKPETETAEPEITEIKPEKTEHVSQIATVTPIKHNKSNSAL
-342 KSQPLL
+342 K
-348 QSRNTSLLLKLKPNQ
+348 
-363 LSLQFLKMNQKRL
+363 F
-376 NAFPKL
+376 
-382 LLLLRSSVIN
+382 
-392 LIPPSNLILILTKN
+392 N
-406 LSLTLKN
+406 LSLSKKSAKN
-413 LLKRKVT
+413 NSARTK
-420 NNVIV
+420 
-425 ASHKL
+425 SHTKKSAKKKG
-430 RHRPLFFEAPKITY
+430 HK
-444 ISHLS
+444 
-449 WYRHRYR
+449 

>member
-24 IFGIGE
+24 VFGIGE

-41 QVKPGEFIMIMGSS
+41 QVKPGEFIMIMGPS

-249 DIHFNSKTSRPE
+249 DIHFNSKTPKPE
-261 APQVINTEAP
+261 TTQVIKSEASLSIKPEAP
-271 RVTKPETPR
+271 RVTKSETPR
-280 VTKPEIPRV
+280 I
-289 APEPKLEIPR
+289 APESKLEAPR

-305 PPLILLNQNSFRIL
+305 PEPNVNPFEPKFIPNTPEKSSNKPLSYNLGTVSELPTSTKKPAPTPVKEYFPPVKPETETAEPEITEIKPEKTERVSQIATVTPIKHNKSNSA
-319 QKNLSINPSLT
+319 
-330 ILVPFLNFQILL
+330 L
-342 KSQPLL
+342 K
-348 QSRNTSLLLKLKPNQ
+348 
-363 LSLQFLKMNQKRL
+363 F
-376 NAFPKL
+376 
-382 LLLLRSSVIN
+382 
-392 LIPPSNLILILTKN
+392 N
-406 LSLTLKN
+406 LSLSKKSAKN
-413 LLKRKVT
+413 NSARTK
-420 NNVIV
+420 
-425 ASHKL
+425 SHTKKSAKKKG
-430 RHRPLFFEAPKITY
+430 HK
-444 ISHLS
+444 
-449 WYRHRYR
+449 

>member
-24 IFGIGE
+24 VFGIGE

-191 SETVMQELHRVHQ
+191 SEIVMQELHRVHQ

-249 DIHFNSKTSRPE
+249 DIHFNSKTPKPETTQVVKSE
-261 APQVINTEAP
+261 APLPIKPEVP
-271 RVTKPETPR
+271 RVTKSETPR
-280 VTKPEIPRV
+280 I
-289 APEPKLEIPR
+289 APEPKLEAPR

-305 PPLILLNQNSFRIL
+305 PEPNVNPFEPKFIPNTPEKSSNKPLSYNLGTVSELPTSTKKPAPAPAKEYFPPVKPETETTNPEASEVEPEKAERVSQIATITPIKRNKSNSA
-319 QKNLSINPSLT
+319 
-330 ILVPFLNFQILL
+330 L
-342 KSQPLL
+342 K
-348 QSRNTSLLLKLKPNQ
+348 
-363 LSLQFLKMNQKRL
+363 F
-376 NAFPKL
+376 
-382 LLLLRSSVIN
+382 
-392 LIPPSNLILILTKN
+392 N
-406 LSLTLKN
+406 LSLSKKSAKN
-413 LLKRKVT
+413 NSSRT
-420 NNVIV
+420 
-425 ASHKL
+425 
-430 RHRPLFFEAPKITY
+430 
-444 ISHLS
+444 
-449 WYRHRYR
+449 

>member
-24 IFGIGE
+24 VFGIGE

-41 QVKPGEFIMIMGSS
+41 QVKPGEFIMIMGPS

-68 LDRPTSGQYF
+68 LDHPTSGQYF

-191 SETVMQELHRVHQ
+191 SEAVMQELHRVHQ

-280 VTKPEIPRV
+280 VTKPEISRV
-289 APEPKLEIPR
+289 APEPKLETPR

-305 PPLILLNQNSFRIL
+305 PESTVNPFEPKFIPNTPEKPFDKPLSYNLGTVSELPNSTKKSASAPVKEYFPPAKPETEVIEPEATETLETESEKTERVSQIA
-319 QKNLSINPSLT
+319 T
-330 ILVPFLNFQILL
+330 ITPIKRNKSNSALKFNLNFGK
-342 KSQPLL
+342 KSAKNN
-348 QSRNTSLLLKLKPNQ
+348 S
-363 LSLQFLKMNQKRL
+363 
-376 NAFPKL
+376 AH
-382 LLLLRSSVIN
+382 
-392 LIPPSNLILILTKN
+392 TK
-406 LSLTLKN
+406 
-413 LLKRKVT
+413 
-420 NNVIV
+420 
-425 ASHKL
+425 SHTKKSAKKKG
-430 RHRPLFFEAPKITY
+430 HK
-444 ISHLS
+444 
-449 WYRHRYR
+449 